1 MLFGCSSCCGSPTGC
16 TPCTKC
22 ANKCLKVTLSG
33 FSGGSGCNDC
43 ETLNG
48 TYTLTRGNGP
58 QPTVLVATDPPG
70 NATFSVALSK
80 NTNTGTYGIKSVT
93 VDSPGS
99 GYASDVTLTYSI
111 LGGTVACDDPPSL
124 TATTAATRRE
134 PEISLDVQADFV
146 PPSGTG
152 AILRPN
158 IVPVNTTPGNETWGL
173 GSVTVRGGGWNY
185 EDGTFLKFTTNNTTT
200 LSPAVGSIR
209 IEHFQPSVNQF
220 TFKTTA
226 GSGAQFSPTW
236 SVDQELFDY
245 WTGLDADYDGR
256 WWYIS
261 GLAITAGGSKYQ
273 AGDTIGCTLSA
284 VNRDGSAANA
294 TAISLLTEVTAVD
307 GTGAITAINAALL
320 QPGVARSIYRTTGVI
335 KSVFVDT
342 IGEYYKEEAGISSVT
357 VTNPGTIWPTESL
370 PANCC
375 DGVPVSFCGYSRSEV
390 ITCDSGAKCRR
401 IFLTLGEL
409 EHTLAVTIDGRRVL
423 RATMPVDE
431 ADCTALEFSPG
442 DVTSDCETN
451 GIITVEEGDCS
462 DTPLESCECPSMPAQ
477 ISLELQGVPN
487 NVFVR
492 NLITGCGPLYAGHW
506 DECGGEPQQIVIWQ
520 PYAGGPDY
528 SIPMPPGFVACGDGY
543 SDVRVFQSWKY
554 YPNGHMLPSNGTV
567 ILDLAYTEPFACVG
581 SQQGRYIYS
590 GFLPSPPGRFNR
602 VTDCTGGDLSVPVFV
617 ELFQHCNGS
626 VTVAI
631 RDSYCYA
638 EIVPVIEGGVVVAAN
653 VVSSGQCFAYSQ
665 WWGDGSVTVET
676 PTLIVESM
684 SGRGAVLEPVIDT
697 DTASPTFGKIIS
709 VTVVNGGS
717 GYGRKVWMA
726 SIEIVTPYIR
736 FVNLE
741 HVSGFVPLYG
751 QCPSAVAGNTE
762 RISECPG
769 ELLDRTYKMSTWQL
783 SATSDSVGDSCYQQ
797 SGGPAPNQDVFVF
810 GDAAQTLDLGITCTV
825 SPA

>member
-1 MLFGCSSCCGSPTGC
+1 MLFGCSSCCNPPGC

-124 TATTAATRRE
+124 TATTA
-134 PEISLDVQADFV
+134 V
-146 PPSGTG
+146 
-152 AILRPN
+152 
-158 IVPVNTTPGNETWGL
+158 
-173 GSVTVRGGGWNY
+173 
-185 EDGTFLKFTTNNTTT
+185 
-200 LSPAVGSIR
+200 
-209 IEHFQPSVNQF
+209 
-220 TFKTTA
+220 
-226 GSGAQFSPTW
+226 
-236 SVDQELFDY
+236 
-245 WTGLDADYDGR
+245 
-256 WWYIS
+256 
-261 GLAITAGGSKYQ
+261 
-273 AGDTIGCTLSA
+273 
-284 VNRDGSAANA
+284 
-294 TAISLLTEVTAVD
+294 
-307 GTGAITAINAALL
+307 
-320 QPGVARSIYRTTGVI
+320 
-335 KSVFVDT
+335 
-342 IGEYYKEEAGISSVT
+342 EEAGISSVT

-442 DVTSDCETN
+442 DVTSDCESN

-554 YPNGHMLPSNGTV
+554 YPDGHMLPSNGTV

-617 ELFQHCNGS
+617 EL
-626 VTVAI
+626 
-631 RDSYCYA
+631 
-638 EIVPVIEGGVVVAAN
+638 
-653 VVSSGQCFAYSQ
+653 
-665 WWGDGSVTVET
+665 
-676 PTLIVESM
+676 
-684 SGRGAVLEPVIDT
+684 
-697 DTASPTFGKIIS
+697 
-709 VTVVNGGS
+709 
-717 GYGRKVWMA
+717 
-726 SIEIVTPYIR
+726 
-736 FVNLE
+736 
-741 HVSGFVPLYG
+741 
-751 QCPSAVAGNTE
+751 
-762 RISECPG
+762 
-769 ELLDRTYKMSTWQL
+769 
-783 SATSDSVGDSCYQQ
+783 
-797 SGGPAPNQDVFVF
+797 
-810 GDAAQTLDLGITCTV
+810 
-825 SPA
+825 